1 MLRCCSW
8 VLSTWCTLCLSW
20 RSAHELRLAFPPRS
34 APKLPPLETSWLVR
48 AMANVNLPL
57 DGNWQ
62 QVADF
67 YQVEI
72 APRGR
77 HYEFYLHRLHAMP
90 EVKEE
95 LHNEFHENTQT
106 VRDRLQM
113 YSGPWGNGIAKAC
126 LFLAAPML
134 CEDKSLNNE
143 KTCGDKVESFLAW
156 AWTNNSQHA
165 QHASDCADALAKL
178 CGLMLWSWRLP
189 GADRYRKIIEIKT
202 VEDLQFLA
210 DTRFVD

>member
-1 MLRCCSW
+1 
-8 VLSTWCTLCLSW
+8 
-20 RSAHELRLAFPPRS
+20 
-34 APKLPPLETSWLVR
+34 
-48 AMANVNLPL
+48 MANVNLPF

-62 QVADF
+62 QVANF
-67 YQVEI
+67 YRSEI
-72 APRGR
+72 APKVP
-77 HYEFYLHRLHAMP
+77 HFEFYLHRLHDMP

-106 VRDRLQM
+106 VWDRLQM

-134 CEDKSLNNE
+134 CENKSLNNE
-143 KTCGDKVESFLAW
+143 RTCDDKVESFLAW
-156 AWTNNSQHA
+156 AWTSNSQHA